1 VNGAAGA
8 APQYTLLSGVTDAAT
23 DDFPEPNAA
32 GTSAAPITLEY
43 QLCFKCHSGFTK
55 LLPPI
60 AGKPSLDALDK
71 GIEFNLNNPSFH
83 PVEAPGKNETAA
95 MTASLAGTSPS
106 KLWDFTV
113 GSTIRCLNCHASGS
127 TDTTTDPTLTAPG
140 AALAPHSSSNRGILL
155 KNYRD
160 RVLKST
166 IDPYS
171 SGDFALCYVCHAEEP
186 FVAGGSASTK
196 TNFSEH
202 SRHLNLL
209 SSKGNG
215 LTSIDTPGDGQGN
228 AICAECH
235 FRTHSTTS
243 GVGDVGN
250 SRLVKFAPNVLPN
263 VGSPAITWTPGATG
277 GGSCT
282 LTCHGHEHAPS
293 TYPAPPAP

>member
-1 VNGAAGA
+1 MNGAAGA
-8 APQYTLLSGVTDAAT
+8 APTYTFLSGVSDAAVE
-23 DDFPEPNAA
+23 D
-32 GTSAAPITLEY
+32 GTPVSNINPINLEY

-55 LLPPI
+55 LLPSI

-71 GIEFNLNNPSFH
+71 GIEFNPNNPSFH
-83 PVEAPGKNETAA
+83 PVEAKGKNETAA

-171 SGDFALCYVCHAEEP
+171 SGDFALCYGCHAEEP

-235 FRTHSTTS
+235 FRIHSTTS
-243 GVGDVGN
+243 EVGVVGN
-250 SRLVKFAPNVLPN
+250 TRLVSFAPNVQPN
-263 VGSPAITWTPGATG
+263 GGTLSWTAATTTAP
-277 GGSCT
+277 GSCT
-282 LTCHGHEHAPS
+282 LTCHGHDDTDAGQQ
-293 TYPAPPAP
+293 YPALPAPLP